1 METSGGSAL
10 DPNQTPDAEGPM
22 KRLVADDPV
31 RVVRTIFR
39 EIDDQAIDRVLYRG
53 KGGVGVRERFKVL
66 GSFELQHGVFS
77 GHKKTRTRRVIGGL
91 GIF

>member
-1 METSGGSAL
+1 
-10 DPNQTPDAEGPM
+10 M

-39 EIDDQAIDRVLYRG
+39 EIDDQAIDQVLYRG

-66 GSFELQHGVFS
+66 RSFELQHGDFS
-77 GHKKTRTRRVIGGL
+77 RYKKTRTRRVHEGGL
-91 GIF
+91 GVI